1 MNTLTNFLSK
11 WRMLLLFLALLGGA
25 WYWSFATPSTAQAQH
40 TNYSWTRFYSWAD
53 MDADGVMDLGGIDY
67 CKNSSRK
74 LRVTR
79 MTGGGTIPTSDVFTV
94 TMPAG
99 ADDQVVYQSQWDYC
113 LSARTDQYPLELNT
127 TYALEM
133 PDWSSDITYYTTPS
147 YYGVERRAG
156 FRFW

>member
-1 MNTLTNFLSK
+1 MFTQTFHKIGKLR
-11 WRMLLLFLALLGGA
+11 WLLVFLAILGIA
-25 WYWSFATPSTAQAQH
+25 AAYIAPTNAKAQH
-40 TNYSWTRFYSWAD
+40 TNYSWTRFHSWAD
-53 MDADGVMDLGGIDY
+53 MDADNVKDTGGIDY
-67 CKNSSRK
+67 CKHSGRK

-94 TMPAG
+94 TMQSE
-99 ADDQVVYQSQWDYC
+99 ADELVVYGWQWDNC
-113 LSARTDQYPLELNT
+113 ASGETDQYPLLLST